1 MKRNDF
7 RQMVDQHLENVQWD
21 ERMSRAV
28 LEKIDAR
35 EQPRTLPVRRKMSL
49 AMALAV
55 LMTLLA
61 ATALAVTLIRYS
73 PRVSSENRARRLLMA
88 EYGLT
93 RETLGLFSSEVI
105 QEGKETVV
113 TFTPTMWEDDLT
125 GVYTVRVR
133 GNEATASWSHDDLD
147 PALWQDGGFDAP
159 VWGQPQLAAYLAE
172 GVLHEGSAPYVRA
185 HPRDHGEVDARPTPQ
200 VDEGGGA
207 YWNGEM
213 WLYEATERAESELTF
228 EEAREITRAA
238 LMGMYDLSEGQ
249 AAAIDFFEA
258 HLIEWDDGRHV
269 WDVWGYLYLDGVDL
283 SFYALIDARSGEVLQ
298 IGLGT
303 GGNG

>member
-7 RQMVDQHLENVQWD
+7 RRMVDRHLADVRWD

-28 LEKIDAR
+28 LDQLEEREHAR
-35 EQPRTLPVRRKMSL
+35 VLPVGRKMSL

-73 PRVSSENRARRLLMA
+73 PRVSSENRARRVLMA

-93 RETLGLFSSEVI
+93 RETLGLFTSEVT
-105 QEGKETVV
+105 QEGDETVV
-113 TFTPTMWEDDLT
+113 TFIPTYWDDDLT

-133 GNEATASWSHDDLD
+133 GNEATAAWSHDDLD

-172 GVLHEGSAPYVRA
+172 GGSHAGSAPYARA
-185 HPRDHGEVDARPTPQ
+185 RLRDHGEVDARPTPEL
-200 VDEGGGA
+200 DMGA

-213 WLYEATERAESELTF
+213 WLYEVTEREKGELTF

-238 LMGMYDLSEGQ
+238 LMGMYDISEGQ
-249 AAAIDFFEA
+249 AAEIDFFEA
-258 HLIEWDDGRHV
+258 HLIEWDDGRHI

-283 SFYALIDARSGEVLQ
+283 SFYALLDAQSGEVLQ